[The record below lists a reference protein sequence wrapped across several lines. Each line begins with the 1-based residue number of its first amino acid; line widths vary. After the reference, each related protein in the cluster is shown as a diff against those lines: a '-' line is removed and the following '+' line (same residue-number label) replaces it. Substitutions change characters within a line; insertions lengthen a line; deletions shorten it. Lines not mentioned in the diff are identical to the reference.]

1 MLILKKISG
10 RKRMVLGDNA
20 LTDITLK
27 ELYEEHLAHCEVRRL
42 SEHTVNTYKKNY
54 RLLEQCLGSDY
65 IVSKTNDSTIQQ
77 YINFLCN
84 TYSSKDTTLNS
95 RLKYVRTLFY
105 FAIERGYCKS
115 FKIHLLKCNQ
125 ENKTPLTKDEVQKL
139 IAKPKKETF
148 AEVRMWTIT
157 NLVLATG
164 IRSRNVREAKVNDLD
179 ISNRTLYL
187 RDTKAHKPQTI
198 YLSQNITNILVDWL
212 KLTGFKGEVPLFPT
226 VYGEEMSLHVLKRA
240 FMDYAEKRGV
250 KTSLHILR
258 HTYARDLVKADVNPI
273 IIKELLGHQS
283 LEVTQRYIKLFSD
296 EIQKATDG
304 LDTLAQYQKNRI
316 KLGGSK

>member
-1 MLILKKISG
+1 MKKHG
-10 RKRMVLGDNA
+10 RKRMVLGDNT
-20 LTDITLK
+20 LKDITLK

-42 SEHTVNTYKKNY
+42 SAYTIDTYRKNY

-65 IVSKTNDSTIQQ
+65 IVSETNDSTIQQ
-77 YINFLCN
+77 YINFLCD
-84 TYSSKDTTLNS
+84 TYSDKVTTLNS

-105 FAIERGYCKS
+105 FGIERGYCNRMT
-115 FKIHLLKCNQ
+115 IHLLKCNQ
-125 ENKTPLTKDEVQKL
+125 ENKTPLTKEEVQKL

-148 AEVRMWTIT
+148 TEVRMWTIT

-164 IRSRNVREAKVNDLD
+164 IRSRNVREVKVNDLN

-187 RDTKAHKPQTI
+187 RDTKNHKPQTI
-198 YLSQNITNILVDWL
+198 YLSQNITNILVEWL
-212 KLTGFKGEVPLFPT
+212 KLTGFRGEVPLFPT
-226 VYGEEMSLHVLKRA
+226 VYGEELTLHVLKQA
-240 FMDYAEKRGV
+240 FCDYAQRRGV

-258 HTYARDLVKADVNPI
+258 HTYARDLVKADVNPV
-273 IIKELLGHQS
+273 IIKELLNHSS
-283 LEVTQRYIKLFSD
+283 LQTTQQYIKLFSD
-296 EIQKATDG
+296 DIRKATDG